1 MASYRLF
8 VLDAN
13 DRFVCVQRV
22 FCADDSEAMA
32 AARAVAA
39 ARGLPSRRS
48 TVEVWGEGR
57 MVGREGAANRSLKPV
72 LPENGQAPRGG
83 KRRWAAEIRS
93 ALKAS
98 QAALDAEMQML
109 GTLSRNAVG
118 PGSTQPGSRHAG
130 LDPEQEHP
138 DAVTLRRRS
147 Q

>member
-22 FCADDSEAMA
+22 CCADDSEAMA

-39 ARGLPSRRS
+39 ARGLLSGRS
-48 TVEVWGEGR
+48 TVEVWDEGR
-57 MVGREGAANRSLKPV
+57 MVGREGAANRLLKPV
-72 LPENGQAPRGG
+72 LPENGQAARGG
-83 KRRWAAEIRS
+83 KRRWAAEIRA

-98 QAALDAEMQML
+98 QAMLDAEMQAIS
-109 GTLSRNAVG
+109 TWSRDEAG
-118 PGSTQPGSRHAG
+118 RGCTRPGSGYAG
-130 LDPEQEHP
+130 QDPEQEHP